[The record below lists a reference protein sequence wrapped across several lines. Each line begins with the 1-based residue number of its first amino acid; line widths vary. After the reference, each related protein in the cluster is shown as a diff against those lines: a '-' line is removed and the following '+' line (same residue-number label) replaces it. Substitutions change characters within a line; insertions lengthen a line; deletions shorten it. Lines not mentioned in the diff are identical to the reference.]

1 MKLNYILIGLLVA
14 LMFSGT
20 ASAWYDTD
28 WDSRIPISIDNTG
41 NPSLEYYQFNVSL
54 SGINATSIRVVND
67 SSATV
72 VPHWCENV
80 TGGLCYELWFNTSV
94 GSNVNND
101 HFIYYGN
108 PTAANT
114 SNYSNTFAKKYND
127 SGLVLELHMDEGTG
141 TQANDT
147 SGEGNHGTM
156 YNMISP
162 DGWQGTDGGKW
173 DNRDMTFVDG
183 DHLGFD
189 GANDYVGCPD
199 DASLDFGTGD
209 FTLSAWVYSNG
220 FYNQGSSFNSIMS
233 KGPLTGAPTGY
244 YGFFIVSSDVVRFSV
259 IDDGYRVLGN
269 NIKDGWHHLSGRR
282 SGNTISLYIDGVH
295 QGTTAV
301 LGSTTDTPDFYMGGD
316 GATNRFFDGL
326 IDEVRIYNRSLSQ
339 DEIYRQYI
347 RSKHATNAPV
357 TTVGAPYLNITIHS
371 KTPPGDLLTNYTGTL
386 VSRYIVESNTPL
398 NYSSLAFL
406 AGVNNTVTSDMH
418 SHIKV
423 PANTIA
429 ADGIYRAHFR
439 NTSPALL
446 WKDNTTLTNGNVWQ
460 WAGYDNNSVAITK
473 ESINNTH
480 TWINVT
486 GHTSIVFP
494 SMYYIDVVKQVSAPM
509 APVHINKHQGIIMK
523 VWDLEH
529 LRGRSNDYWVNMFF
543 DTALQATPDSNIDL
557 WYCNSS
563 FDPAVDDPT
572 TCAHC
577 VRMDTWTSTRW
588 TDDCPIQFHPNSSY
602 AKPLTVYAGQDPG
615 APPDTINYI
624 YLTSETVTSKS
635 YILNAMNYDPGICNI
650 TYAQTETM
658 WLRDEIAGTNSP
670 YAYTP
675 NLYMTFVRDYT
686 EFLYSFHI
694 QNTDGVW
701 GSNYSKSNIGVA
713 NVLPTHTKFNYFWWG
728 NETDYNMTGQY
739 VEDFWVNV
747 SYGTDPDNGAALTHV
762 FSLYTA
768 GGTFVTTI
776 NDTLTGNGTDA
787 DIFCAVSAYTGR
799 HKFQIIS
806 TDNEGTSTT
815 SWSELFY
822 LSSGTDEEI
831 PLNLFIVLM
840 ILMFGSLFYI
850 YHAETYVSKIV
861 TSMITMWLAFMLSG
875 MIISGTVVLNYAELS
890 SVDAFV
896 YGSYAI
902 QIASLSHFFMFIG
915 VVSTLFMLGFAVM
928 LVADTYKGM
937 QEKNKTENEWDGV
950 DEQ

>member
-1 MKLNYILIGLLVA
+1 MGDFPDCDKPFTESGGIIYMKLNYILIGLLVA

-20 ASAWYDTD
+20 ASAANFTFDVYTASNGDTFAL
-28 WDSRIPISIDNTG
+28 P
-41 NPSLEYYQFNVSL
+41 LEL
-54 SGINATSIRVVND
+54 SGTYDFDIAWGDNNSDHITAHNQLAVTHTYAIAGTHEININGTIQGWRFDNGGDCAKIRDIKSWGCLLLGNSNGYFQGCTGLTV
-67 SSATV
+67 SATDNLNLTGTTTLREAFRSCISLTT
-72 VPHWCENV
+72 VPSMNAWDV
-80 TGGLCYELWFNTSV
+80 
-94 GSNVNND
+94 SNVNNLYATFFQCS
-101 HFIYYGN
+101 HFNQDIGN
-108 PTAANT
+108 WDTGKVTNTGYMLQQAGAFEQDIGGWDITSLTIATAMFSGVTLSTTNYDALLIGWEAQAENPNVVFHAGSSKYTSEPAITARASLIAN
-114 SNYSNTFAKKYND
+114 
-127 SGLVLELHMDEGTG
+127 
-141 TQANDT
+141 
-147 SGEGNHGTM
+147 
-156 YNMISP
+156 
-162 DGWQGTDGGKW
+162 GWTITDGG
-173 DNRDMTFVDG
+173 
-183 DHLGFD
+183 
-189 GANDYVGCPD
+189 
-199 DASLDFGTGD
+199 
-209 FTLSAWVYSNG
+209 
-220 FYNQGSSFNSIMS
+220 
-233 KGPLTGAPTGY
+233 
-244 YGFFIVSSDVVRFSV
+244 V
-259 IDDGYRVLGN
+259 IN
-269 NIKDGWHHLSGRR
+269 
-282 SGNTISLYIDGVH
+282 YI
-295 QGTTAV
+295 
-301 LGSTTDTPDFYMGGD
+301 
-316 GATNRFFDGL
+316 
-326 IDEVRIYNRSLSQ
+326 
-339 DEIYRQYI
+339 
-347 RSKHATNAPV
+347 
-357 TTVGAPYLNITIHS
+357 NITLHS
-371 KTPPGDLLTNYTGTL
+371 TDPPGDVNTDYTGVM
-386 VSRYIVESNTPL
+386 VSRYLVESNTPL
-398 NYSSLAFL
+398 NCSSLAFL

-439 NTSPALL
+439 NTTPALL
-446 WKDNTTLTNGNVWQ
+446 WKDNTTLTNGNIWQ

-494 SMYYIDVVKQVSAPM
+494 SMYYIDVAKQVGAPM
-509 APVHINKHQGIIMK
+509 TPVHINKHQGIIMK

-557 WYCNSS
+557 WYCNAS
-563 FDPAVDDPT
+563 FDPTVDDPI
-572 TCAHC
+572 TCEYC
-577 VRMDTWTSTRW
+577 VRMDTWESTRW
-588 TDDCPIQFHPNSSY
+588 MDNCPIQFHPNSSY
-602 AKPLTVYAGQDPG
+602 AKPLTVYAGQDPD

-658 WLRDEIAGTNSP
+658 WLRDEIAGTTSP

-675 NLYMTFVRDYT
+675 NLYLTFVRDYT

-694 QNTDGVW
+694 QNAGGAWD
-701 GSNYSKSNIGVA
+701 SNYNKSNIGVA

-739 VEDFWVNV
+739 VEDFWINV
-747 SYGTDPDNGAALTHV
+747 TYGTDPDNGAALDHV
-762 FSLYTA
+762 LSLYTA
-768 GGTFVTTI
+768 GGTFVTTV
-776 NDTLTGNGTDA
+776 NDTLTGNGTDT

-799 HKFQIIS
+799 HRFQIIS

-831 PLNLFIVLM
+831 PLDLFIVLM
-840 ILMFGSLFYI
+840 IMMFGSLFYI

-890 SVDAFV
+890 SADAFV

-928 LVADTYKGM
+928 LVADTYSGM